1 MSAEQVAFRIPSNPA
16 DKKAIRDVLQTI
28 SDSYTRIE
36 AEKDLIKEE
45 IGGLAEQFELPKKL
59 LNKMARAYHKQ
70 NFRETVDEADDF
82 QNLYENIVELPNE

>member
-1 MSAEQVAFRIPSNPA
+1 M
-16 DKKAIRDVLQTI
+16 LQTI

-45 IGGLAEQFELPKKL
+45 IVGLAEKYELPKKL
-59 LNKMARAYHKQ
+59 LNKMARAHHKQ

>member
-1 MSAEQVAFRIPSNPA
+1 MSVEQGTFRIPSNPA

-45 IGGLAEQFELPKKL
+45 ICGLAEQFELPKKL